1 MTRCFPDLVKA
12 VRTHLPTRCVVDAE
26 IVVPDPEGRRLDFDA
41 VSTG

>member
-1 MTRCFPDLVKA
+1 MTRCFPELVKA

-26 IVVPDPEGRRLDFDA
+26 IVGPRPGWRLDFDA